1 MKKLGKSV
9 LVILLTLMFF
19 LSACS
24 SGQGEPTIAPTL
36 TITDTP
42 IPKPTNTSTPT
53 FTPEPT
59 STPTLTA
66 TPVPVCKPNESFVGI
81 SREDMPEYLDI
92 LNVSSTLDG
101 STLTVVFT
109 VRGIPDE
116 ITINSDTLQQGQY
129 EIAWGVAIDTDNN
142 PDTGGSGLLRNSG
155 YGYEYSLQAFNI
167 KYGDEATDT
176 IQNLFQDNNSKVW
189 DYSVDGTSSNVAN
202 ATFDV
207 DQEAKTITLVADIP
221 DITENSYLHFFTYYD
236 GGQGFIL
243 DEVCQR

>member
-1 MKKLGKSV
+1 MKKRFNSMLAV
-9 LVILLTLMFF
+9 LLMFTFF
-19 LSACS
+19 LSACA
-24 SGQGEPTIAPTL
+24 SGQVEPTIAPTS

-42 IPKPTNTSTPT
+42 IPEPTYTSTLT

-66 TPVPVCKPNESFVGI
+66 TPVPICKPNESIIGE
-81 SREDMPEYLDI
+81 SSEDMPEYLDI

-101 STLTVVFT
+101 TTLTAVLT
-109 VRGIPDE
+109 VREIPDE

-142 PDTGGSGLLRNSG
+142 PDTGGTGLLHDSG
-155 YGYEYSLQAFNI
+155 YGYEYSIQAFNI

-176 IQNLFQDNNSKVW
+176 IQNLFQNHNSKVW
-189 DYSVDGTSSNVAN
+189 DHSVDGSSSNVAN

-207 DQEAKTITLVADIP
+207 DQEAKTITLKADIP
-221 DITENSYLHFFTYYD
+221 EITENSYLHFFTYY
-236 GGQGFIL
+236 GVQGFIL